1 MSTRGVSSKG
11 QERSE
16 AILDTAERLLVD
28 EGHAALTLRGVAQ
41 RAGIRLGNLQY
52 YFATREELVRALL
65 ARVLERATARVE
77 ERMGAAGDGATA
89 LDMALEPL
97 LEDQLDPASY
107 RLFYDLWALA
117 AREPAIAGEL
127 RTFYARYTAAVEELL
142 IRAAPELSRAEAHAR
157 AELLVALLE
166 GLSLFRSGTVGAP
179 DRNVEAELRRVA
191 SWLTAGGESA
201 PPTPGH
207 GASRRARRP

>member
-1 MSTRGVSSKG
+1 MSTRGASRKG

-52 YFATREELVRALL
+52 YFTTREELVRALL

-77 ERMGAAGDGATA
+77 ERMGAVKQQPAQA
-89 LDMALEPL
+89 LDAALESL
-97 LEDQLDPASY
+97 LEDQHDPASY

-117 AREPAIAGEL
+117 AREPAIAAEL
-127 RTFYARYTAAVEELL
+127 RAFYARYIDAVAELL
-142 IRAAPELSRAEAHAR
+142 NRVAPELSGAEARAR

-166 GLSLFRSGTVGAP
+166 GLSLFRSGTLGEP
-179 DRNVEAELRRVA
+179 GPKVEAELRRVT
-191 SWLTAGGESA
+191 SWLTTA
-201 PPTPGH
+201 PKRTQ
-207 GASRRARRP
+207 RP

>member
-1 MSTRGVSSKG
+1 MSTRGASPKG

-16 AILDTAERLLVD
+16 AILDAAERLLVD
-28 EGHAALTLRGVAQ
+28 EGHAALSLRGVAQ

-65 ARVLERATARVE
+65 ARVLARARARLE
-77 ERMGAAGDGATA
+77 ERMRAAGDSAGA
-89 LDMALEPL
+89 LDKALALL
-97 LEDQLDPASY
+97 LEDQLDPASN

-117 AREPAIAGEL
+117 AREPTIASEL
-127 RTFYARYTAAVEELL
+127 RVFYAHYTEEVAELL
-142 IRAAPELSRAEAHAR
+142 LKAAPKLPRAEAVVR

-179 DRNVEAELRRVA
+179 TRRTEAELRRWV
-191 SWLTAGGESA
+191 SWLAEGDKPA
-201 PPTPGH
+201 PPTPGRS
-207 GASRRARRP
+207 GRKSPG